1 MKIFQNFLS
10 KNKLNIIRSILE
22 DDRFPYYYQDDIA
35 FKNSKNKSNNC
46 DFFFAHALFKE
57 EIPTSG
63 DKIIESV
70 LYPIT
75 DKLNCKKIIR
85 AKVNLY
91 TNQHKHVKSEFHV
104 DTDDSNVKVAIFS
117 LGTNNGYTEF
127 KTGEKVLSKD
137 NCLLSFSAKDRHRA
151 VTQTDTKRRIN
162 ININYI

>member
-75 DKLNCKKIIR
+75 DKLNCKNLKQEKKYYQKITVFYHLVQKIDI
-85 AKVNLY
+85 
-91 TNQHKHVKSEFHV
+91 EP
-104 DTDDSNVKVAIFS
+104 S
-117 LGTNNGYTEF
+117 LKQILKEELILT
-127 KTGEKVLSKD
+127 
-137 NCLLSFSAKDRHRA
+137 
-151 VTQTDTKRRIN
+151 
-162 ININYI
+162 